1 MYIKRV
7 FQLMYIKEFT
17 FKITNRL
24 VFYISQCND
33 YLFYSCRKTPE
44 APNIYQADLVK
55 KKLKSD

>member
-1 MYIKRV
+1 
-7 FQLMYIKEFT
+7 MYIKEFT

-44 APNIYQADLVK
+44 APNIYQEDLVK